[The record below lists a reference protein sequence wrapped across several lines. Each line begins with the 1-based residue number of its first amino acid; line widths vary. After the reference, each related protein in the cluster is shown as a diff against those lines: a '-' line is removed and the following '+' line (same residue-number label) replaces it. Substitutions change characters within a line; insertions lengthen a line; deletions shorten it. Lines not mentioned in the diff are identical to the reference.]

1 MPRSRT
7 PYSSILRPRAS
18 PSSWTRSTVDAE
30 HTCMTARGVKK
41 IGSSTVT
48 YAVRGEMDPAAVAM
62 LLAYAGE
69 KK

>member
-1 MPRSRT
+1 MNADIADAIFEHLAPKGV
-7 PYSSILRPRAS
+7 AVV
-18 PSSWTRSTVDAE
+18 VDAE

-48 YAVRGEMDPAAVAM
+48 YAVRGEIDPAAVAM

>member
-1 MPRSRT
+1 ME
-7 PYSSILRPRAS
+7 
-18 PSSWTRSTVDAE
+18 AE

-48 YAVRGEMDPAAVAM
+48 YAVRGEIDPAAVAI